1 MGTLDR
7 EPQMFMTELSTV
19 MKYQNKLMRRAEL
32 QEGF

>member
-7 EPQMFMTELSTV
+7 EPQFMTELSTV